1 MVTTVPD
8 EESGDRSKLDEFF
21 ARASAP
27 MRSVTKAVA
36 WEIVSPPLFGFPGT
50 LAEDEVDGTSLVGGT
65 YWRSLPVRDDA
76 QRPIV
81 ALMTGVQ
88 GDVDFV
94 EDDFRRSHPPRWNMT
109 AAVTVELR
117 GGEVLVAST
126 ADGVARFDL
135 PHDRFL
141 LVHVVGAVPENA
153 LTIRE
158 TGSVTNLIENWET
171 AIENAWASSPT

>member
-1 MVTTVPD
+1 MVTD
-8 EESGDRSKLDEFF
+8 EDPGDRSKLDEFF

-27 MRSVTKAVA
+27 MRSVTKAIA
-36 WEIVSPPLFGFPGT
+36 WEIVRPPLFGFPGT
-50 LAEDEVDGTSLVGGT
+50 LAEDEADGTSLVGGT
-65 YWRSLPVRDDA
+65 YWRSLPAPDDA

-88 GDVDFV
+88 DDFDVV
-94 EDDFRRSHPPRWNMT
+94 EDDLRRSHPPRRNMT
-109 AAVTVELR
+109 AAVTIELR

-158 TGSVTNLIENWET
+158 TGSIENLIANWET
-171 AIENAWASSPT
+171 TVENAWASSPR